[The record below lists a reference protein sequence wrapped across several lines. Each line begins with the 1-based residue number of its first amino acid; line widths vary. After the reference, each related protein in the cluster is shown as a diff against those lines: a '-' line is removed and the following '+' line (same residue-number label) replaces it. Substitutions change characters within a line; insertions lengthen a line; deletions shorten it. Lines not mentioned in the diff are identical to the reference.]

1 MDYSFCKHTFHL
13 TYFQVPIMFYLKPK
27 SDGEQQTVWPA
38 GTMTCNYELFKVVTT
53 TMIIKFKEMHVKHF
67 SQLS

>member
-27 SDGEQQTVWPA
+27 SDGEQQTVWL
-38 GTMTCNYELFKVVTT
+38 TCRHND
-53 TMIIKFKEMHVKHF
+53 M
-67 SQLS
+67 QLWTI